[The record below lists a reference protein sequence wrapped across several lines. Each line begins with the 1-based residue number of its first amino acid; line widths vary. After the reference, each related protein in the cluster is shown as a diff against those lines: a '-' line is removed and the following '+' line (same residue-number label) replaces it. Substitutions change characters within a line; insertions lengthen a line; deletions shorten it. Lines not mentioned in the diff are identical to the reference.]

1 MREWI
6 DRSATAL
13 ARAIRSKEVSSRE
26 VVDTCLTRIEAV
38 NPALNAV
45 VQVDAE
51 SARAQA
57 QQADGMLARG
67 CGAPGCPAPRAG
79 ARGLGSA
86 ADLGKGA

>member
-57 QQADGMLARG
+57 QQADGKLARG
-67 CGAPGCPAPRAG
+67 CGAPGCPVPRAG

-86 ADLGKGA
+86 ADLGKGG